1 MFVEKTTNYETK
13 RNSIIDGPAAPEDVY
28 PLCRNCTVVIF
39 VQLGNKLT
47 KYEGHKD
54 AQQSLLWKTDRGE
67 YPH

>member
-47 KYEGHKD
+47 NSSVDPFSQTGDNFKVD
-54 AQQSLLWKTDRGE
+54 F
-67 YPH
+67 